1 MRANLMQ
8 TLSQIEI
15 EQVSGGAALGSVG
28 GMLDGLGLG
37 NILGGLG
44 LDNLLGG
51 LLGGESGLNLGG
63 IADVLAAD
71 VALTGAY
78 LSTVVGSVGDIAD
91 NL

>member
-1 MRANLMQ
+1 MQ

-28 GMLDGLGLG
+28 GMLGGLGLG
-37 NILGGLG
+37 NILGGLE

-51 LLGGESGLNLGG
+51 LLGGLFGGESGLNLGG
-63 IADVLAAD
+63 VADVLAGD
-71 VALTGAY
+71 LALTGAY